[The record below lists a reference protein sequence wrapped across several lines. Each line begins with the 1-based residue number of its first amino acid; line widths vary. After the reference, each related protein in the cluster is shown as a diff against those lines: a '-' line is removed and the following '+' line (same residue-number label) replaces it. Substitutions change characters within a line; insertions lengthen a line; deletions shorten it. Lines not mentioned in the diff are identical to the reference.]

1 MTGLLVGTWPFALVF
16 WGVFLWAF
24 VPEFFVVSGRREPAS
39 TPLDANSKRAIMIGQ
54 PVAVLSAFWIAANVP
69 SGALPGRAWW
79 FAAGIAAIVCG
90 RLLRRHCF
98 RMLGASFTGSV
109 IVSPEQL
116 VIERGAYRNVRH
128 PSYTAG
134 MILFLGIGLALAN
147 AISVAVLLAIV
158 AMTYVYR
165 VRVEER
171 ALAAVIGDPYRQ
183 YMRRTRRFIPFV
195 V

>member
-1 MTGLLVGTWPFALVF
+1 FALVF

-54 PVAVLSAFWIAANVP
+54 PVA
-69 SGALPGRAWW
+69 ALPARAWW